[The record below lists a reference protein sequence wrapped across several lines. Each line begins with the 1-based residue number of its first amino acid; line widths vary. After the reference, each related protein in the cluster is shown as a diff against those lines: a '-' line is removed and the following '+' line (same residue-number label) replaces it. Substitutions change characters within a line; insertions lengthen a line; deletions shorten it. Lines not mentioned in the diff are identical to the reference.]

1 LKQVEISCEVQL
13 FKEIPRRGFPEL
25 DTLRFVSVT
34 LVICHHLFF
43 KSDPFLSW
51 LATHGYVGVDIFFT
65 LSGFIITK
73 ALLKEYERI
82 ETIELKKFWIRR
94 SLRLWPAWL
103 CVLALS
109 CIAVFY
115 LGLNNPDIM
124 AALKEKWWHY
134 FLHFGNYS
142 HAYIGK
148 LHTLFSHFWS
158 LAVEEHFYLIWPLLF
173 LLMRKRESLK
183 WFLYL
188 LLLVLPFI
196 FRVISAKAGY
206 ENIVNTFSTHTRFD
220 SLALGCLLG
229 ELWPRLPHIE
239 NRAKGYALWL
249 AFFFMMA
256 MGLEFKFS
264 DNILIKQFGFSLRA
278 FASGLLIYLL
288 LKVKPGFIRYV
299 FSLSWL
305 SKIGVLSYGAYLYH
319 FITNTIVFKLL
330 DSTKLEVGHYII
342 LVLANVIVYI
352 PSYIS
357 YQSIESYFEGM
368 KSRYRA

>member
-1 LKQVEISCEVQL
+1 
-13 FKEIPRRGFPEL
+13 
-25 DTLRFVSVT
+25 
-34 LVICHHLFF
+34 
-43 KSDPFLSW
+43 
-51 LATHGYVGVDIFFT
+51 
-65 LSGFIITK
+65 
-73 ALLKEYERI
+73 
-82 ETIELKKFWIRR
+82 
-94 SLRLWPAWL
+94 
-103 CVLALS
+103 
-109 CIAVFY
+109 
-115 LGLNNPDIM
+115 
-124 AALKEKWWHY
+124 
-134 FLHFGNYS
+134 
-142 HAYIGK
+142 
-148 LHTLFSHFWS
+148 
-158 LAVEEHFYLIWPLLF
+158 
-173 LLMRKRESLK
+173 
-183 WFLYL
+183 
-188 LLLVLPFI
+188 
-196 FRVISAKAGY
+196 
-206 ENIVNTFSTHTRFD
+206 
-220 SLALGCLLG
+220 
-229 ELWPRLPHIE
+229 LPHIE